1 MRVYEVRVVAW
12 DGVVGSRWDG
22 WTFGPTKDS
31 ARKTHPRRVPFD
43 QLPESEKT
51 KEAII
56 IGVVK
61 ALVPVLGVTGSQRSD
76 WLFRALA

>member
-1 MRVYEVRVVAW
+1 
-12 DGVVGSRWDG
+12 
-22 WTFGPTKDS
+22 
-31 ARKTHPRRVPFD
+31 VPFD